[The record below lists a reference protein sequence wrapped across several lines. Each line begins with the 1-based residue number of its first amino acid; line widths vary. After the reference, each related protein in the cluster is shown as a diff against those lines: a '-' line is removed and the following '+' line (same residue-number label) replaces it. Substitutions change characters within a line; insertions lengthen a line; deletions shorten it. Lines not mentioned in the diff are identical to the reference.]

1 MHVRVRI
8 NAYQNT
14 MRVVMRITADRALA
28 TAGTDPEVAEIIRI
42 LIVVHS
48 QTDAQLTASVTALF
62 HHLRKGLVPTT
73 LTVVFLQLEFL
84 HLDHPL
90 DYMFLP
96 LPPATLP
103 VIQILWTE
111 CPLSLLRTSH

>member
-1 MHVRVRI
+1 
-8 NAYQNT
+8 

-28 TAGTDPEVAEIIRI
+28 TAGTDPEVAEIIRV
-42 LIVVHS
+42 LIIVHS
-48 QTDAQLTASVTALF
+48 QADAQLTASVTALL
-62 HHLRKGLVPTT
+62 HHLREGFVPTT
-73 LTVVFLQLEFL
+73 LTVVLLQLEFL

-103 VIQILWTE
+103 VIQILRTE
-111 CPLSLLRTSH
+111 GPLSLLRKSH